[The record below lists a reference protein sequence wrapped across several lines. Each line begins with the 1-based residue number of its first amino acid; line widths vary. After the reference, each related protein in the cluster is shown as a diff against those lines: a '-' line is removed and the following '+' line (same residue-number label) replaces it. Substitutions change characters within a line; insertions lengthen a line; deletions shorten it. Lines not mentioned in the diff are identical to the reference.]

1 MTGRNY
7 LLLLFVVLSVT
18 ASRLADAQAASQE
31 PEASPGSEP
40 AEEPVGVT
48 DSSPDSPILPP
59 GMSLDEALDYAAKP
73 PPTTFPDPVSDDQIF
88 VFTLF
93 EQLEYRIQEE
103 GQDQAGVEAQGWVGT
118 DYHKF
123 WWKAEGDA
131 AFDGMDEGEFELD
144 LLYSRLITPFWNLQ
158 GGMQYASDWESSDYS
173 DTWSGVVALQGLAP
187 GSIELDTSV
196 YLSDEADVRA
206 EIEAEYNV
214 WVTQRLVLQPRVE
227 LGFAAQD
234 DRDKMVG
241 AGMTGANLDLRLRYE
256 VEREFAPYI
265 GVRYHF
271 LTGETANRTQ
281 RAGGDT
287 EQLFLLL
294 GVRLA
299 F

>member
-1 MTGRNY
+1 MTSRKC
-7 LLLLFVVLSVT
+7 LLLLIVVLSVI
-18 ASRLADAQAASQE
+18 ASRLAGAQTASHGSQ
-31 PEASPGSEP
+31 PSPSSDTEL
-40 AEEPVGVT
+40 T
-48 DSSPDSPILPP
+48 DSSPVLPP

-73 PPTTFPDPVSDDQIF
+73 PPMTFPDPISDNQIF

-103 GQDQAGVEAQGWVGT
+103 GPDQVGLQAQGWAGT
-118 DYHKF
+118 DYHKL

-131 AFDGMDEGEFELD
+131 AFDRMDEGEFQLD
-144 LLYSRLITPFWNLQ
+144 LLYSRLFTPFWSLQ
-158 GGMQYASDWESSDYS
+158 GGVQYANAWESSNYS
-173 DTWSGVVALQGLAP
+173 DTWSGVIALQGLAP
-187 GSIELDTSV
+187 GTVELDASL
-196 YLSDEADVRA
+196 YLSEEADVTA
-206 EIEAEYNV
+206 EIEAEYNL

-234 DRDKMVG
+234 DRNQMVG

-256 VEREFAPYI
+256 VKREFAPYI

-271 LTGETANRTQ
+271 LTGETANRTR

-287 EQLFLLL
+287 EQLSLLL
-294 GVRLA
+294 GIRLA